1 MLPSTLTTTIVNLLS
16 LWAPYDP
23 HSAPAA
29 GLASV
34 HAGPQTLSFELRHV
48 HAVSS
53 AARVV
58 LADVPTAQIQSRGY
72 GEASYEVQTRAVKSF
87 RPPSFEAYSEARMR
101 FIGRDQSHALGWE
114 EDEII
119 GPNVESRETL
129 LVLAK
134 MTNNAYVEPE
144 DDAWYDL
151 GGNWTVSYPIG
162 WEPENDGFRGHVF
175 ATPDNSTIVISI
187 KGTSAGF
194 LGGGGPT
201 QKNDKRNDNL
211 LFSCCCAS
219 VGFSWTPV
227 CGCHRGGWKCDKD
240 CLGEA
245 LVEDSLFY
253 PIGTNLFNNISYL
266 YPKSNIW
273 IIGHSLGGALATLLG
288 TTFGSPA
295 VAFEAP
301 GEKMAASRL
310 HLPSPPSLQH
320 VVHVYHTADPI
331 AMGVCNGVFSS
342 CALGGYAMESK

>member
-219 VGFSWTPV
+219 V
-227 CGCHRGGWKCDKD
+227 R
-240 CLGEA
+240 
-245 LVEDSLFY
+245 
-253 PIGTNLFNNISYL
+253 
-266 YPKSNIW
+266 
-273 IIGHSLGGALATLLG
+273 ATLNNFDASTLILCTARLDLAG
-288 TTFGSPA
+288 HRCVA
-295 VAFEAP
+295 VIEAA
-301 GEKMAASRL
+301 GNAIRTVWAKLLSRIVSFILSGQSVNAS
-310 HLPSPPSLQH
+310 
-320 VVHVYHTADPI
+320 
-331 AMGVCNGVFSS
+331 
-342 CALGGYAMESK
+342 